1 MIKSRI
7 GVIGVGYLGLHHAR
21 KYAAMEN
28 VDLVGVADIDISRAK
43 EIAHQLNTRSFGDFK
58 ELLPLVDAV
67 SIVVPTKKHFEVA
80 NACLDYG
87 VDVLI
92 EKPITVTID
101 EADALISKAELCK
114 RVLQVGHIE
123 QFNPAVLA
131 MEQYITSPIFIES
144 QRIHSFNPRGADVD
158 VVLDLM
164 IHDIDIITSIVPSPI
179 KTIHAVGVPV
189 ITNSSDIANVR
200 MIFENGCTANIT
212 VSRISKTNIRKIRI
226 FQPRSFISVDY
237 GKKEIYTIKHLDELN
252 ENGHPKEEFNH
263 FCFAETDALETEL
276 KAFILN
282 IQHRT
287 APKIG
292 GREGRKALKIA
303 HQIIDQMKNYIIEHK
318 ELLEIDN

>member
-1 MIKSRI
+1 MIKSKV
-7 GVIGVGYLGLHHAR
+7 GVIGVGYLGWHHAQ

-28 VDLVGVADIDISRAK
+28 VDLVGVADIDTSRAK
-43 EIAHQLNTRSFGDFK
+43 NIANQLNTRSFGDFK

-67 SIVVPTKKHFEVA
+67 SVVVPTKKHFDVA
-80 NACLDYG
+80 SACLDAG

-92 EKPITVTID
+92 EKPMTVTID
-101 EADALISKAELCK
+101 EADSLISKAELCN
-114 RVLQVGHIE
+114 RILQVGHIE

-131 MEQYITSPIFIES
+131 MEQYITSPVFIES
-144 QRIHSFNPRGADVD
+144 QRIHTFNPRGADVD

-189 ITNSSDIANVR
+189 ITNNSDIANVR
-200 MIFENGCTANIT
+200 LIFENGCTANIT
-212 VSRISKTNIRKIRI
+212 VSRISKNNIRKIRI

-237 GKKEIYTIKHLDELN
+237 GKKEIFTIKHLNELD
-252 ENGHPKEEFNH
+252 ENGHPKEESNH

-282 IQHRT
+282 VQHRSK
-287 APKIG
+287 PKIG

-303 HQIIDQMKNYIIEHK
+303 HQIINQMKNYINDHK
-318 ELLEIDN
+318 ELLELSS